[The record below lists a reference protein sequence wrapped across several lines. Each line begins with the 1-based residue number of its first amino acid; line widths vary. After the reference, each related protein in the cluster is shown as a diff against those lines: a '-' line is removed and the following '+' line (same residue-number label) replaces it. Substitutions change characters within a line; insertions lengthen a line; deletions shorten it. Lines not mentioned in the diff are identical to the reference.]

1 MQACVRLDDKL
12 CLGQFAV
19 EQGPRQG
26 SVLALL
32 LFNILFAAFIN
43 VAYTRFEVDKDT
55 IDALVHLRKN
65 RGVAGNNQ
73 RKSQSWRHHFG
84 ACFTLTTPELYR
96 SHPSRRG
103 KQRG

>member
-1 MQACVRLDDKL
+1 M
-12 CLGQFAV
+12 

-43 VAYTRFEVDKDT
+43 VAYTRFEADKDI
-55 IDALVHLRKN
+55 IDALVQLRKN

-73 RKSQSWRHHFG
+73 RRASSG
-84 ACFTLTTPELYR
+84 DTTLGYALR
-96 SHPSRRG
+96 
-103 KQRG
+103 

>member
-1 MQACVRLDDKL
+1 MRACVRLDDKV
-12 CLGQFAV
+12 CSERFTV

-26 SVLALL
+26 SVLTLI

-43 VAYTRFEVDKDT
+43 AAYARFEADKDT

-73 RKSQSWRHHFG
+73 RRASPGDTTFG
-84 ACFTLTTPELYR
+84 HTLR
-96 SHPSRRG
+96 
-103 KQRG
+103 